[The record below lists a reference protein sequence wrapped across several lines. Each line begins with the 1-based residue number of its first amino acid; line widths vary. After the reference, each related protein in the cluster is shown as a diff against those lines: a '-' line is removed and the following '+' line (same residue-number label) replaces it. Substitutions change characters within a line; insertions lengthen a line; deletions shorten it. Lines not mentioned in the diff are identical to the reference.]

1 MQRTEPRC
9 IICVLS
15 AWDRGRVI
23 SEGGG
28 TRRKEGEEEGR
39 KKKKRTRGKERRG
52 RKEKKKMSRESDHA
66 PRLGKLVDSE
76 VPSTEGR
83 DY

>member
-1 MQRTEPRC
+1 M
-9 IICVLS
+9 
-15 AWDRGRVI
+15 RVI
-23 SEGGG
+23 CLGSRARYLGGG
-28 TRRKEGEEEGR
+28 RGE
-39 KKKKRTRGKERRG
+39 KKGRRG
-52 RKEKKKMSRESDHA
+52 RRKKEKEEDKGEREKRKGKKKKMSRESDHA

>member
-1 MQRTEPRC
+1 M
-9 IICVLS
+9 
-15 AWDRGRVI
+15 RVI
-23 SEGGG
+23 CLGSRARYLGGG
-28 TRRKEGEEEGR
+28 REE
-39 KKKKRTRGKERRG
+39 KKGRRG
-52 RKEKKKMSRESDHA
+52 RRKKEKEEDKRGKREGKEKKKMSRESDHA

>member
-1 MQRTEPRC
+1 M
-9 IICVLS
+9 
-15 AWDRGRVI
+15 RVI
-23 SEGGG
+23 CLGSRARYLGGG
-28 TRRKEGEEEGR
+28 REEKKGKREEEG
-39 KKKKRTRGKERRG
+39 KK
-52 RKEKKKMSRESDHA
+52 KKKMSRESDHA

>member
-1 MQRTEPRC
+1 M
-9 IICVLS
+9 
-15 AWDRGRVI
+15 RVI
-23 SEGGG
+23 CLGSRARYLRGG
-28 TRRKEGEEEGR
+28 RDE
-39 KKKKRTRGKERRG
+39 KKGRRG
-52 RKEKKKMSRESDHA
+52 RRKKEKEEDKGEREKRKGKKKKMSRESDHA